1 LAINASSGVVS
12 SVNLGN
18 NQTVSSLSS
27 AVSGGTATL
36 NITAPV
42 TLTVNQAAN
51 TNFSGT
57 IINSGTLAKLG
68 SGTLEIDAPAT
79 LGPNSALVVN
89 GGTLRFN
96 VASTGAVGAGVTA
109 TIGAGGTL
117 ELAGSASA
125 LSVGANRV
133 NVMNSSRVLSGALLV
148 TGTNQQ
154 VGNIDGSGNVNVS
167 AGASLAANHIN
178 QSALTIGGAMGNLAT
193 VVIALSDASGSP
205 LVEHSA
211 SPGLAFAG
219 SLASS
224 ESFGANSSAA
234 ANGPFSSLLSVASGN
249 AAFDADTSSGG
260 SSQSMTLSAV
270 PEPSSLVLASLA
282 GALVAAASGRRR
294 HRYRKEFIWKK

>member
-1 LAINASSGVVS
+1 MGSTADGGLIKSGAGTLTLSGASTFTGGTTISSGTLTTTAGGTVGPGPLAINASSGVVS

-27 AVSGGTATL
+27 AVSGGTPTL

-133 NVMNSSRVLSGALLV
+133 NVINSSQAPNGALLV
-148 TGTNQQ
+148 TGINQQ

-167 AGASLAANHIN
+167 AGASLTANHIN
-178 QSALTIGGAMGNLAT
+178 QSALVIGGAAGQ
-193 VVIALSDASGSP
+193 LS
-205 LVEHSA
+205 
-211 SPGLAFAG
+211 
-219 SLASS
+219 
-224 ESFGANSSAA
+224 
-234 ANGPFSSLLSVASGN
+234 
-249 AAFDADTSSGG
+249 
-260 SSQSMTLSAV
+260 
-270 PEPSSLVLASLA
+270 EPSSS
-282 GALVAAASGRRR
+282 RRR
-294 HRYRKEFIWKK
+294 TRAAIRLSRTPRRRVSPSPAR

>member
-1 LAINASSGVVS
+1 MSGCPGTSTFNLNGGSLQASGNNAAFLQGMTNAIVQAGGALVNTAGNNVGIAQSLLHDPALGATADGGLIKNGAGTLTLSGVSTFTGGTTISSGTLTTTAGGTVGPGPLAINASSGVVS

-96 VASTGAVGAGVTA
+96 VASTGAV
-109 TIGAGGTL
+109 
-117 ELAGSASA
+117 
-125 LSVGANRV
+125 
-133 NVMNSSRVLSGALLV
+133 
-148 TGTNQQ
+148 
-154 VGNIDGSGNVNVS
+154 
-167 AGASLAANHIN
+167 
-178 QSALTIGGAMGNLAT
+178 
-193 VVIALSDASGSP
+193 
-205 LVEHSA
+205 
-211 SPGLAFAG
+211 
-219 SLASS
+219 
-224 ESFGANSSAA
+224 ES
-234 ANGPFSSLLSVASGN
+234 
-249 AAFDADTSSGG
+249 
-260 SSQSMTLSAV
+260 
-270 PEPSSLVLASLA
+270 
-282 GALVAAASGRRR
+282 RRR
-294 HRYRKEFIWKK
+294 LAPEVR